1 MHTPAVWRIILLML
15 LASIGFL
22 SGRAATAERTYPIRI
37 GALTAAWGPT
47 PQIIGLRDGLVAL
60 GYREHEQFAIGVRFT
75 QGEPAALPAAARD
88 LVQDGVDLLF
98 VGGDNDAAHAAQQAT
113 TSIPIVFAGVSNPLG
128 SGLIQSF
135 AQPGRNITGVT
146 DLDLELA
153 PKRLHVFQEMLPSL
167 KRLLF
172 LYDATHPYSVA
183 EARAYRDAARRLGVA
198 LVEHPVRTQKEVQ
211 AVLAQVRQGEGDGVL
226 APGSMALN
234 IPGFIL
240 EAAAQRILPTMFHA
254 AFWVERGALASYGPD
269 YYDSGRQAARLVDK
283 ILRGA
288 KPAEI
293 PVEGNAKIEF
303 VINRKTA
310 HAWGLTI
317 APEALFQANRLIR

>member
-1 MHTPAVWRIILLML
+1 
-15 LASIGFL
+15 
-22 SGRAATAERTYPIRI
+22 
-37 GALTAAWGPT
+37 
-47 PQIIGLRDGLVAL
+47 
-60 GYREHEQFAIGVRFT
+60 
-75 QGEPAALPAAARD
+75 
-88 LVQDGVDLLF
+88 VDLLF
-98 VGGDNDAAHAAQQAT
+98 VGGDNDAAHAARQAT
-113 TSIPIVFAGVSNPLG
+113 TSIPIVFAGVSDPLG

-153 PKRLHVFQEMLPSL
+153 PKRLQVFQEMLPGL
-167 KRLLF
+167 KRFLF
-172 LYDATHPYSVA
+172 LYNATSPHSVV
-183 EARAYRDAARRLGVA
+183 EARAYRDAASRLGVE
-198 LVEHPVRTQKEVQ
+198 LVEHPVRTQEEVQ

-226 APGSMALN
+226 TPGSMALN
-234 IPGFIL
+234 IPGFIM
-240 EAAAQRILPTMFHA
+240 EAAAQRVLPTMFHA

-283 ILRGA
+283 ILKGT

-310 HAWGLTI
+310 QALGLTI